1 MKYMHWKMHEVVPF
15 LMFAHIS
22 IQYKIHYNFYIY
34 TNVPSNFWY
43 ICGMCITNTESQY
56 FPLISGTNMAQ
67 YVTMATTEDIC
78 HGVPREKL
86 DSPITDIHIAD
97 LAFMLTTWEELAP
110 YLGLTPADEAAI
122 LVDYRGRYGLQKRQ
136 ALRKWQSKLGSGPN
150 GATYRQLIIALC
162 RASEKKMAEKVK
174 ELLTKPEKSVT
185 ASSDHVLDTFR
196 KYLVDCYTITQ
207 PPSTIHWPFSRL
219 SSYIDLTLVQVP
231 DTLMSQSGQGESQT
245 KRQALKE
252 VHLGELFEGGSHQA
266 KRKVVLI
273 EGPAGSGKTTLS
285 WHVCREWAA
294 GRLFQE
300 FPLLI
305 YISLEDRSTHKAEC
319 LDDLIPHHSDEVRK
333 AVSSV
338 VSKQDGKGVCFLFDT
353 WDQVPHTLRGNDS
366 FLFQFITG
374 TATKKLPH
382 CSIIAMSRPVAAGLL
397 YPHLTVHVNNRGFQR
412 EKLEEFICASLED
425 SSTKQKLFQQLREK
439 PQVNDLCT
447 LPINAAIVVHLFRC
461 SSYSTLP
468 STRTGIFKELVSS
481 LLRRHMQLRTD
492 HGLEQWEEEEFEH
505 LPADALQ
512 EFKSVCRLA
521 FDGVI
526 KDKNIFFLDSLRQLG
541 LTHPSSP
548 LGLMQ
553 AQQQLTGFRPHH
565 HYSFLHY
572 AVQEFLAAY
581 HISKLSEE
589 EQTKAV
595 WQILHSTPLSTVLPF
610 YAGLTR
616 LSNEGACGILLEV
629 TKHPLDT
636 YAVAIVLQHTLHESA
651 DRRRLLLALLNCI
664 YEAQKPSICKLVNP
678 PLHPAMIG
686 MLQESGVAT
695 DSKLI
700 MGITDLMISLNH
712 LGLDAV
718 DCLSIGYFIHKKCVV
733 SKHLT
738 AVHFDLLGCY
748 IGDTEI
754 EILIKHI
761 RQVPSSGPGVH
772 LQLTYNTMTHRA
784 IKSISDALIQ
794 TSALH
799 SINLTGC
806 LHPAVTDINCA
817 LKYLIEGVSRNTSLE
832 NLDIGDC
839 SLGPAHAY
847 HLALLAAVCNTE
859 QLFPSS
865 NNIGRA
871 IPFIAEAIKHNKA
884 VRMLYLDYCQISDR
898 ELLVLGEALQQN
910 DTLTRLNIIK
920 NPFSSNALTL
930 FLKWFIG
937 TNSRLR
943 TVVIFHSLSD
953 EQRRTVNSINILRSY
968 QSAPPLEVTDLA
980 AVYSKV
986 IEARHS
992 VLSALP
998 DIRTRSAF
1006 RDSNTN

>member
-1 MKYMHWKMHEVVPF
+1 
-15 LMFAHIS
+15 
-22 IQYKIHYNFYIY
+22 
-34 TNVPSNFWY
+34 
-43 ICGMCITNTESQY
+43 
-56 FPLISGTNMAQ
+56 MAQ
-67 YVTMATTEDIC
+67 HVTMATAEDI
-78 HGVPREKL
+78 KL

-110 YLGLTPADEAAI
+110 YLGLTPAEEEAI
-122 LVDYRGRYGLQKRQ
+122 QVDYQGRYGLQKRQ

-174 ELLTKPEKSVT
+174 ELLTEPEKSVT
-185 ASSDHVLDTFR
+185 AASGHVLDTFR

-231 DTLMSQSGQGESQT
+231 DTRMSQSGQGESQT

-252 VHLGELFEGGSHQA
+252 VHLGELFDGGSHQA
-266 KRKVVLI
+266 KSMVVLI
-273 EGPAGSGKTTLS
+273 EGSAGSGKTTLS

-319 LDDLIPHHSDEVRK
+319 LADLIPHHSDEVRK

-353 WDQVPHTLRGNDS
+353 WDQVPPTLRGKDS
-366 FLFQFITG
+366 FLFKFITG
-374 TATKKLPH
+374 TSTKKLPH
-382 CSIIAMSRPVAAGLL
+382 CSIIAMSRPVVAGLL
-397 YPHLTVHVNNRGFQR
+397 YPHLTVHVNNRGFR
-412 EKLEEFICASLED
+412 PEKLEEFICASLED
-425 SSTKQKLFQQLREK
+425 SRTKQKLFQQLREK

-461 SSYSTLP
+461 SSHSTLP

-505 LPADALQ
+505 LPVDVLQ

-521 FDGVI
+521 FHGVI
-526 KDKNIFFLDSLRQLG
+526 RDKNIFFLDSLRQLG

-581 HISKLSEE
+581 HISKLSEK

-595 WQILHSTPLSTVLPF
+595 RQILHSTPLSTVLSF

-616 LSNEGACGILLEV
+616 LSNEGARGVLLEV
-629 TKHPLDT
+629 TKHPLDD
-636 YAVAIVLQHTLHESA
+636 YAVSIALQHTRHESA
-651 DRRRLLLALLNCI
+651 DRRRLSLALLNCI

-678 PLHPAMIG
+678 PLHPSWIG
-686 MLQESGVAT
+686 IVQEGGLVA

-700 MGITDLMISLNH
+700 MRALGLIISLDN

-738 AVHFDLLGCY
+738 RVRFDLGFCC

-761 RQVPSSGPGVH
+761 RQVPSSGPGVG
-772 LQLTYNTMTHRA
+772 LDIGYNTMTHRA
-784 IKSISDALIQ
+784 IKSISDTLIQ
-794 TSALH
+794 TSALSDIH
-799 SINLTGC
+799 LSGC

-817 LKYLIEGVSRNTSLE
+817 LKYLIEGVSRNTSLVA
-832 NLDIGDC
+832 LDIGYC

-847 HLALLAAVCNTE
+847 HLALLAAVCNTA
-859 QLFPSS
+859 QLHLSP
-865 NNIGRA
+865 NNIRRA

-884 VRMLYLDYCQISDR
+884 VRSLRLRACHISDR

-910 DTLTRLNIIK
+910 DTLTELNIAN
-920 NPFSSNALTL
+920 NPFSANVLTL
-930 FLKWFIG
+930 FLKQFIG

-943 TVVIFHSLSD
+943 TVVTFHSLSD
-953 EQRRTVNSINILRSY
+953 EQRQTVNSINILRFY
-968 QSAPPLEVTDLA
+968 QSAPPLEVTDEA
-980 AVYSKV
+980 HVYSRGV
-986 IEARHS
+986 EAARS
-992 VLSALP
+992 LLSAPP
-998 DIRTRSAF
+998 DILTRSAF

>member
-1 MKYMHWKMHEVVPF
+1 
-15 LMFAHIS
+15 
-22 IQYKIHYNFYIY
+22 
-34 TNVPSNFWY
+34 
-43 ICGMCITNTESQY
+43 
-56 FPLISGTNMAQ
+56 
-67 YVTMATTEDIC
+67 
-78 HGVPREKL
+78 
-86 DSPITDIHIAD
+86 
-97 LAFMLTTWEELAP
+97 
-110 YLGLTPADEAAI
+110 
-122 LVDYRGRYGLQKRQ
+122 
-136 ALRKWQSKLGSGPN
+136 
-150 GATYRQLIIALC
+150 
-162 RASEKKMAEKVK
+162 MAEKVK
-174 ELLTKPEKSVT
+174 ELLTAT
-185 ASSDHVLDTFR
+185 SDTLDTFR

-207 PPSTIHWPFSRL
+207 HPSQIQWPFSRL
-219 SSYIDLTLVQVP
+219 SSYIDLSLVQFA
-231 DTLMSQSGQGESQT
+231 DTQMPQSGQGESRV
-245 KRQALKE
+245 KRQLLKE
-252 VHLGELFEGGSHQA
+252 VQLGELFHVGSHQA

-273 EGPAGSGKTTLS
+273 EGSAGSGKTTLS

-294 GRLFQE
+294 GRLFQQS
-300 FPLLI
+300 FLLI
-305 YISLEDRSTHKAEC
+305 HISLEDQDVLRAKC
-319 LDDLIPHHSDEVRK
+319 LADIIPHESSEMRE
-333 AVSSV
+333 AVAGAISE
-338 VSKQDGKGVCFLFDT
+338 QDGKSVYFLFDA
-353 WDQVPHTLRGNDS
+353 WDEAPRALQGRS
-366 FLFQFITG
+366 SYLFKFITG
-374 TATKKLPH
+374 ISTKKLPH
-382 CSIIAMSRPVAAGLL
+382 CSIIVTSRPAAAGLL
-397 YPHLTVHVNNRGFQR
+397 YPHLTARVNIRGF
-412 EKLEEFICASLED
+412 EATKLENFIRASLED
-425 SSTKQKLFQQLREK
+425 PNARQKLLQQLREK

-447 LPINAAIVVHLFRC
+447 LPINAAIVVHLFR

-481 LLRRHMQLRTD
+481 LLQRHMQLRTD

-505 LPADALQ
+505 LPADVLQ
-512 EFKSVCRLA
+512 EFKSVCGLA
-521 FDGVI
+521 FHGVI
-526 KDKNIFFLDSLRQLG
+526 EDKNIFFLDSLRQLQ

-595 WQILHSTPLSTVLPF
+595 RQILHSTPLSTVLPF

-616 LSNEGACGILLEV
+616 LSNEDACGVLLEV
-629 TKHPLDT
+629 TKQPQDR
-636 YAVAIVLQHTLHESA
+636 YAVATALQHTLHEST

-678 PLHPAMIG
+678 PLDPSMIG
-686 MLQESGVAT
+686 MAQEYGVAA
-695 DSKLI
+695 DSKLFI
-700 MGITDLMISLNH
+700 ISFTH

-738 AVHFDLLGCY
+738 EVMFELGFCY

-761 RQVPSSGPGVH
+761 RQVPSSGPGVV
-772 LQLTYNTMTHRA
+772 LDLACNTMTHRA
-784 IKSISDALIQ
+784 IKSISDTLIQ

-799 SINLTGC
+799 FITLTGC

-832 NLDIGDC
+832 ALCIEAC

-847 HLALLAAVCNTE
+847 HLALLAAVCNTKY
-859 QLFPSS
+859 LALSS
-865 NNIGRA
+865 NNIRRE

-884 VRMLYLDYCQISDR
+884 VQWLHLDDCHISDR

-910 DTLTRLNIIK
+910 DTLTLLVITD
-920 NPFSSNALTL
+920 NPFSSNALTF
-930 FLKWFIG
+930 FLKQFIG

-943 TVVIFHSLSD
+943 IVVTFHSLSD
-953 EQRRTVNSINILRSY
+953 EQRWTVNIINILRSY
-968 QSAPPLEVTDLA
+968 QSAPPLQVTDEA
-980 AVYSKV
+980 YTYSRV
-986 IEARHS
+986 TEAERSLHS
-992 VLSALP
+992 APP
-998 DIRTRSAF
+998 DILTRSAF

>member
-1 MKYMHWKMHEVVPF
+1 
-15 LMFAHIS
+15 
-22 IQYKIHYNFYIY
+22 
-34 TNVPSNFWY
+34 
-43 ICGMCITNTESQY
+43 MCITNTESQY
-56 FPLISGTNMAQ
+56 FHLISGTNMAQ

-86 DSPITDIHIAD
+86 DSPVTDIHIAD
-97 LAFMLTTWEELAP
+97 LAFILTTWEELAP
-110 YLGLTPADEAAI
+110 YLGLTEAEEEAI
-122 LVDYRGRYGLQKRQ
+122 QVDYRGRYGLQKRQ
-136 ALRKWQSKLGSGPN
+136 ALRKWKAKSGRGPK
-150 GATYRQLIIALC
+150 GATYRQLIVALC
-162 RASEKKMAEKVK
+162 HARDKEMAEKVK
-174 ELLTKPEKSVT
+174 ELLTEPEKSVT
-185 ASSDHVLDTFR
+185 AASDHVLDTFR
-196 KYLVDCYTITQ
+196 KYLVDCYTIKQ
-207 PPSTIHWPFSRL
+207 PPSQIHWPFSRL

-231 DTLMSQSGQGESQT
+231 DTRMSQSGQGESRT

-252 VHLGELFEGGSHQA
+252 VHLGELFDVGSHQA

-273 EGPAGSGKTTLS
+273 EGPAGSGKTTLT

-319 LDDLIPHHSDEVRK
+319 LADLIPHHSDEVRK

-353 WDQVPHTLRGNDS
+353 WDQVPPTLRGNDS

-397 YPHLTVHVNNRGFQR
+397 YPHLTVHVNNRGFGR
-412 EKLEEFICASLED
+412 EKLEEFIRASLED

-468 STRTGIFKELVSS
+468 STRTGMFKELVSS
-481 LLRRHMQLRTD
+481 LLRRHMQLRTG

-505 LPADALQ
+505 LPADVLQ

-521 FDGVI
+521 FHGVI
-526 KDKNIFFLDSLRQLG
+526 RDKNIFLLDSLRQLG
-541 LTHPSSP
+541 LIHPSSP

-581 HISKLSEE
+581 HISMLSEK

-595 WQILHSTPLSTVLPF
+595 RQILHSTPLSTVLPF

-616 LSNEGACGILLEV
+616 LSNEDARGILLEV
-629 TKHPLDT
+629 TKQPLDD
-636 YAVAIVLQHTLHESA
+636 YAATIALQHTLHEST
-651 DRRRLLLALLNCI
+651 DRRRLVLALLNCI

-678 PLHPAMIG
+678 PVHPAWIDMA
-686 MLQESGVAT
+686 QEKGVVP

-700 MGITDLMISLNH
+700 MGVLGLMISFNH

-718 DCLSIGYFIHKKCVV
+718 DCLSIGYFIHNKCVV

-738 AVHFDLLGCY
+738 RVGFHLGECC

-761 RQVPSSGPGVH
+761 RQVPSSGPGVGLELRH
-772 LQLTYNTMTHRA
+772 NTMTHRA
-784 IKSISDALIQ
+784 IKSISDTLIQ

-799 SINLTGC
+799 IIHLNGC

-817 LKYLIEGVSRNTSLE
+817 LKYLIEGVTRNTSLE
-832 NLDIGDC
+832 VLNIGDC
-839 SLGPAHAY
+839 SLGQAHAC
-847 HLALLAAVCNTE
+847 HLALLAAVCNTKH
-859 QLFPSS
+859 LDLSF
-865 NNIGRA
+865 NNIRRA

-884 VRMLYLDYCQISDR
+884 IQELYLTDCHISDR

-910 DTLTRLNIIK
+910 DTLTLLVITI
-920 NPFSSNALTL
+920 NPFSANALTL
-930 FLKWFIG
+930 FLKQFIG
-937 TNSRLR
+937 TNTRLR
-943 TVVIFHSLSD
+943 TVVTLRSLSD
-953 EQRRTVNSINILRSY
+953 EQRRTVNSINTLRFY
-968 QSAPPLEVTDLA
+968 QSVPPLKVTNLAVMHSRAIEYEHSELSAPP
-980 AVYSKV
+980 
-986 IEARHS
+986 
-992 VLSALP
+992 
-998 DIRTRSAF
+998 DILTRSEY

>member
-1 MKYMHWKMHEVVPF
+1 
-15 LMFAHIS
+15 
-22 IQYKIHYNFYIY
+22 
-34 TNVPSNFWY
+34 
-43 ICGMCITNTESQY
+43 
-56 FPLISGTNMAQ
+56 
-67 YVTMATTEDIC
+67 MATAEDIC

-86 DSPITDIHIAD
+86 DSPVTDIHIAD
-97 LAFMLTTWEELAP
+97 LAFMLATWEELAP
-110 YLGLTPADEAAI
+110 YLSLTPAEEEAI
-122 LVDYRGRYGLQKRQ
+122 QVDYCGRYGLQKRQ

-185 ASSDHVLDTFR
+185 AASDHVLDTFR

-231 DTLMSQSGQGESQT
+231 DTRMSQSGQGESRT

-397 YPHLTVHVNNRGFQR
+397 YPHLTVHVNNRGFGP

-505 LPADALQ
+505 LPADVLQ

-521 FDGVI
+521 FHGVI
-526 KDKNIFFLDSLRQLG
+526 RDKTIFFLDSLRQLG

-572 AVQEFLAAY
+572 SVQEFLAAY
-581 HISKLSEE
+581 HISKLSEK

-595 WQILHSTPLSTVLPF
+595 RQI
-610 YAGLTR
+610 
-616 LSNEGACGILLEV
+616 
-629 TKHPLDT
+629 
-636 YAVAIVLQHTLHESA
+636 
-651 DRRRLLLALLNCI
+651 
-664 YEAQKPSICKLVNP
+664 
-678 PLHPAMIG
+678 
-686 MLQESGVAT
+686 
-695 DSKLI
+695 
-700 MGITDLMISLNH
+700 
-712 LGLDAV
+712 
-718 DCLSIGYFIHKKCVV
+718 IH
-733 SKHLT
+733 
-738 AVHFDLLGCY
+738 
-748 IGDTEI
+748 
-754 EILIKHI
+754 
-761 RQVPSSGPGVH
+761 
-772 LQLTYNTMTHRA
+772 
-784 IKSISDALIQ
+784 
-794 TSALH
+794 
-799 SINLTGC
+799 
-806 LHPAVTDINCA
+806 
-817 LKYLIEGVSRNTSLE
+817 
-832 NLDIGDC
+832 
-839 SLGPAHAY
+839 
-847 HLALLAAVCNTE
+847 
-859 QLFPSS
+859 
-865 NNIGRA
+865 
-871 IPFIAEAIKHNKA
+871 
-884 VRMLYLDYCQISDR
+884 
-898 ELLVLGEALQQN
+898 
-910 DTLTRLNIIK
+910 
-920 NPFSSNALTL
+920 
-930 FLKWFIG
+930 
-937 TNSRLR
+937 
-943 TVVIFHSLSD
+943 
-953 EQRRTVNSINILRSY
+953 
-968 QSAPPLEVTDLA
+968 
-980 AVYSKV
+980 
-986 IEARHS
+986 
-992 VLSALP
+992 
-998 DIRTRSAF
+998 
-1006 RDSNTN
+1006 